1 MENHYILNSDQSWL
15 DFTLSSS
22 QIGELNMKSLR
33 PQNIIQ
39 SAFNVD
45 FSVTDIFLCP
55 LDLQLLCLMNLYPNM
70 PCPSIED

>member
-1 MENHYILNSDQSWL
+1 
-15 DFTLSSS
+15 
-22 QIGELNMKSLR
+22 MKSLR